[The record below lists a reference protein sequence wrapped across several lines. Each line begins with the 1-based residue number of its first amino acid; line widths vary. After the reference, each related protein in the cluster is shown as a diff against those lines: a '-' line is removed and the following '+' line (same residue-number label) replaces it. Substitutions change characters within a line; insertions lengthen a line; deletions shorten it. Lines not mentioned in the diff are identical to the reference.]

1 MLSRPTW
8 FAPACV
14 QALIVAITW
23 VTLYVINDWLFEFV
37 AVSEHVSWVFLPAAV
52 RMLAV
57 LLAGWSGVAGLF
69 VGSLITGL
77 YGFDGAS
84 VGQVVVLA
92 GLSAL
97 APMLA
102 LTLCASWLNLRS
114 DLRGLSALQLLALS
128 VVCGALTAGLH
139 SLHLWGFGVVGQF
152 SDAFLPMFVGDLVGT
167 VTMLYVAKILL
178 SQVGSKPQSPA
189 S

>member
-1 MLSRPTW
+1 MSLSPKW
-8 FAPACV
+8 LASACTQV
-14 QALIVAITW
+14 LVVAIAW
-23 VTLYVINDWLFEFV
+23 VTLYLVNDWLFQFV
-37 AVSEHVSWVFLPAAV
+37 AVSEYVSWVFLPAAV

-57 LLAGWSGVAGLF
+57 LLAGWFGVAGLF

-77 YGFDGAS
+77 YGFDGTPI
-84 VGQVVVLA
+84 GQVVVLA

-102 LTLCASWLNLRS
+102 LILCTSWLNLRS

-189 S
+189 T